1 MIDPHAIPEITPEE
15 LISEIESGDAI
26 QVLDVRASYNL
37 ASGYI
42 DLLPEDRFFNMAGSQ
57 VMALRD
63 PGEIGIDKNRPVA
76 VVCGHGNSSKHITM
90 FLGQRGYQARSVRGG
105 MAAWMMS
112 GYPRDLAAPPDLDHL
127 TQFDRVGKGSLAY
140 LLASDDEALVI
151 DPARNTEPYRKL
163 ADELGARIVGVA
175 DTHVHADYISGGPAL
190 SAELDVPYYLHPSDN
205 AHVYE
210 GTPGKLDITPV
221 EDGSVIGIGRCAV
234 DVVHTPGHT
243 MGSVTYRIGDA
254 VAFTGDFLFV
264 KSIGRPDLGAKI
276 DSWTGILWNSV
287 VKAKETFPDGMAVY
301 PAHYSSD
308 SERREDRSVWA
319 TFGEIRSAGGPLA
332 IASETEFTEWVKA
345 HVASFPDAYS
355 QIKVI
360 NVGLMEVSPEEA
372 DELEVGK
379 NECAV
384 G

>member
-1 MIDPHAIPEITPEE
+1 MTDPHAIPEITAEE

-26 QVLDVRASYNL
+26 QVLDVRPAHRL
-37 ASGYI
+37 ANGHI
-42 DLLPEDRFFNMAGSQ
+42 DLLPEDRFFNMAGPQ
-57 VMALRD
+57 VMALED

-76 VVCGHGNSSKHITM
+76 VVCGHGNSSKHVTM
-90 FLGQRGYQARSVRGG
+90 FLDEKGYQARSVRGG

-112 GYPRDLAAPPDLDHL
+112 GYPRDLAAPPGLDRL

-140 LLASDDEALVI
+140 LLASDGEALVI

-163 ADELGARIVGVA
+163 ADEIGARIVGVA

-190 SAELDVPYYLHPSDN
+190 SAELNVPYYLHPSDN

-210 GTPGKLDITPV
+210 RTPGKLDITPV
-221 EDGSVIGIGRCAV
+221 EDGSVIQVGRCAV

-243 MGSVTYRIGDA
+243 EGSVTYRIGDA
-254 VAFTGDFLFV
+254 AAFTGDFLFV
-264 KSIGRPDLGAKI
+264 RSIGRPDLGEKI

-287 VKAKETFPDGMAVY
+287 VRAKETFPDGMAVY

-332 IASETEFTEWVKA
+332 IASETEFAEWVKA
-345 HVASFPDAYS
+345 HVASFPDAYR

>member
-1 MIDPHAIPEITPEE
+1 MTDRLVVPEITPDE
-15 LISEIESGDAI
+15 LIHTIENGEDI
-26 QVLDVRASYNL
+26 QVLDVRAAHRL
-37 ASGYI
+37 AAGHI

-57 VMALRD
+57 VMALQD
-63 PGEIGIDKNRPVA
+63 PGDIGIDKNRPVA
-76 VVCGHGNSSKHITM
+76 VVCARGNSSKHITM
-90 FLGQRGYQARSVRGG
+90 FLEEKGYRARSVRGG

-112 GYPRDLAAPPDLDHL
+112 CYPRDLAAPPGLDRL

-140 LLASDDEALVI
+140 LLASDGEALVI
-151 DPARNTEPYRKL
+151 DPARNTEPYRKV

-190 SAELDVPYYLHPSDN
+190 SAELGVPYYLHPSDN
-205 AHVYE
+205 SHVYE

-221 EDGSVIGIGRCAV
+221 EDGSVIEIGRCQV

-254 VAFTGDFLFV
+254 VAFTGDFVFV
-264 KSIGRPDLGAKI
+264 KSIGRPDLGGKI
-276 DSWTGILWNSV
+276 DSWAGVLWNSV
-287 VKAKETFPDGMAVY
+287 VRARETFPDSIAVY

-319 TFGEIRSAGGPLA
+319 TFGEIRSSDGPLL
-332 IASETEFTEWVKA
+332 IASETEFAEWVRA
-345 HVASFPDAYS
+345 HVVSFPDAYR

-360 NVGLMEVSPEEA
+360 NVGLIEVSPEEA

>member
-1 MIDPHAIPEITPEE
+1 MTDRTDVPEITPEE

-26 QVLDVRASYNL
+26 QVLDVRAPHNID
-37 ASGYI
+37 GGHI

-57 VMALRD
+57 VMALQD

-76 VVCGHGNSSKHITM
+76 VVCEHGNSSKHIAM
-90 FLGQRGYQARSVRGG
+90 FLNEKGYQARSVRGG

-112 GYPRDLAAPPDLDHL
+112 CYPRDLAAPSGLDRL
-127 TQFDRVGKGSLAY
+127 TQFDRVGKSSLAY
-140 LLASDDEALVI
+140 LLASDGEALVI

-163 ADELGARIVGVA
+163 AAEIGARIVGVA

-210 GTPGKLDITPV
+210 GTPGELDITPV
-221 EDGSVIGIGRCAV
+221 EDGTVIEIGRCAV

-243 MGSVTYRIGDA
+243 EGSVTYRIGDA
-254 VAFTGDFLFV
+254 AAFTGDFLFV
-264 KSIGRPDLGAKI
+264 KSIGRPDLGGKI
-276 DSWTGILWNSV
+276 DSWTGVLWNSV
-287 VKAKETFPDGMAVY
+287 VRAKETFPDGMAVY

-332 IASETEFTEWVKA
+332 IASETEFTEWIKA
-345 HVASFPDAYS
+345 HVASFPDAYR

>member
-1 MIDPHAIPEITPEE
+1 MTDRIAVPEITPDD
-15 LISEIESGDAI
+15 LIHTIENDDDI
-26 QVLDVRASYNL
+26 QVLDVRPAHRL
-37 ASGYI
+37 ADGRI
-42 DLLPEDRFFNMAGSQ
+42 DLLPEDRFFNMVVSQ
-57 VMALRD
+57 VMALQD

-76 VVCGHGNSSKHITM
+76 VVCAQGRSSQHVTM
-90 FLGQRGYQARSVRGG
+90 FLNEKGYQARSVRGG

-112 GYPRDLAAPPDLDHL
+112 GYPRHMAAPPGLDRL

-140 LLASDDEALVI
+140 LLASDGQALVI

-163 ADELGARIVGVA
+163 ADEIGARIVGVA

-190 SAELDVPYYLHPSDN
+190 SAELGVPYYLHPSDN
-205 AHVYE
+205 AHVYD
-210 GTPGKLDITPV
+210 GTPGKLDIAPV
-221 EDGSVIGIGRCAV
+221 EDGSVIEIGRCAM
-234 DVVHTPGHT
+234 DVFHTPGHT

-264 KSIGRPDLGAKI
+264 RSIGRPDLGGEI
-276 DSWTGILWNSV
+276 DSWTGILWNSIV
-287 VKAKETFPDGMAVY
+287 RAKETFPNSIAVY

-319 TFGEIRSAGGPLA
+319 TFGAIRSAGGPLA
-332 IASETEFTEWVKA
+332 ITSETEFAEWVKA
-345 HVASFPDAYS
+345 HAASFPDAYR

-379 NECAV
+379 HECAV